1 MISKYSYTKRTTPIE
16 IGKKYGRL
24 TVLAKT
30 SRRKGTSYYYQCRCD
45 CGKECYVTSSRLG
58 VSTMSCGCL
67 KEECRGSH
75 RESQTRLYRI
85 WCLMKARC
93 YNPNF
98 PEYGNY
104 GGRGIKISP
113 DWRSNYPNFKDW
125 AVSAG
130 YDEHLSIDRINVNG
144 DYTPQNCRWADDV
157 TQSNNRRFK
166 SRFSYR
172 GIRKYA
178 KGFYGILTYKGK
190 IYYTKS
196 ARTIEDA
203 VENRNRFIIEHSFP
217 HPIQT
222 IKITT

>member
-45 CGKECYVTSSRLG
+45 CGKECYVTSGRLG

-113 DWRSNYPNFKDW
+113 DWRSNYPNFKIGRSVQDMT
-125 AVSAG
+125 
-130 YDEHLSIDRINVNG
+130 SICQSTALMSTVII
-144 DYTPQNCRWADDV
+144 PLKIAD
-157 TQSNNRRFK
+157 
-166 SRFSYR
+166 
-172 GIRKYA
+172 G
-178 KGFYGILTYKGK
+178 LMM
-190 IYYTKS
+190 
-196 ARTIEDA
+196 
-203 VENRNRFIIEHSFP
+203 
-217 HPIQT
+217 
-222 IKITT
+222 